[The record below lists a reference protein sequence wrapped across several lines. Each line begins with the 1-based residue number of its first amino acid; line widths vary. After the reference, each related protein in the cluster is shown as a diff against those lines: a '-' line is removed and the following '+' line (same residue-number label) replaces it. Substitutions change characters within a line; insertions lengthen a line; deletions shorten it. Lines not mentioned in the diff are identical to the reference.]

1 MMTRNTAKRVEIACP
16 IEDEVIKSKIL
27 EDMDIMLKDDI
38 KGRRINSDGDY
49 EVIQQAR
56 HINSQEYFQQRAI
69 DEMKD
74 VKFDENDFNF
84 IKSIV
89 DKIGN
94 IFN

>member
-16 IEDEVIKSKIL
+16 IEDEVIKARIL

-49 EVIQQAR
+49 EFIQQAR
-56 HINSQEYFQQRAI
+56 HINSQEFFQQRAI
-69 DEMKD
+69 DEMVD
-74 VKFDENDFNF
+74 SKFRKEDSNF

-89 DKIGN
+89 DKITN

>member
-16 IEDEVIKSKIL
+16 IEDKAIKARIL
-27 EDMDIMLKDDI
+27 EDLDIMLKDDI

-49 EVIQQAR
+49 ECIQQGR
-56 HINSQEYFQQRAI
+56 HINSQEFFQQRAI

-74 VKFDENDFNF
+74 VKVKKDNPNF
-84 IKSIV
+84 LNSIV
-89 DKIGN
+89 DKIKS